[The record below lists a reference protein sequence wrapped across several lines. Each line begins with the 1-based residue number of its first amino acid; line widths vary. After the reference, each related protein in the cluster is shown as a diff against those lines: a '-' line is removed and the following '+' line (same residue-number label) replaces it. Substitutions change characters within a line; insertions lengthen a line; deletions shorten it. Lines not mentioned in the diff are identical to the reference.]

1 MTCVTLIDLALF
13 IETEKG
19 DVLIFMSGLTEIT
32 TVVDAATEY
41 AEKNKNW
48 IIMPLHSS
56 LSIADQDKVFDYAPD
71 GYRKCIVSTNIA
83 ETSVTID
90 GIIILKVLDNN

>member
-1 MTCVTLIDLALF
+1 
-13 IETEKG
+13 
-19 DVLIFMSGLTEIT
+19 MSGLTEIT

-48 IIMPLHSS
+48 IILPLHSS

-90 GIIILKVLDNN
+90 GNFSNLFDNKIVGSNFLRLCFGFLVQVFDL